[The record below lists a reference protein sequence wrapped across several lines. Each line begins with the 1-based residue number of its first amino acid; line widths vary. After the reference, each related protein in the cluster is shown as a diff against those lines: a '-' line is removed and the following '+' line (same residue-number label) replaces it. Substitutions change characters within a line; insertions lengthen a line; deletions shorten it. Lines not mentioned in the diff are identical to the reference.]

1 MMNAVSET
9 IVAQADAQSMGQ
21 ASAAPSPK
29 SKLLL
34 RLIIVAL
41 VLIVIGLV
49 ARWWWVEGRWIES
62 TDNAYVQGDIV
73 TLSTRID
80 GDIIAIHVKDNQ
92 RVAAGAPLLT
102 LDPADWQARLDQA
115 RGAMGEAEAA
125 IVTSRR
131 QVEQARGGIA
141 QADAAI
147 EQAQAEQVRAAAD
160 ATRSASLVGSGW
172 TSRQANDTAIATARK
187 ADAAMG
193 AARAQHDIADQTLTV
208 AQAVA
213 AQAESRLIAARA
225 TATLAANALSYTVL
239 RAPFDGIVG
248 NRAAQIGQHVTPGQ
262 QLLALAPPPEKL
274 FIVANFKETQLRLIR
289 PGQKVRVTPDIDS
302 RAAVEGRVDSIA
314 PATGALFSILPPEN
328 ATGNFTKVVQ
338 RVPVKIVL
346 DQAADHAQ
354 AGWLRAGLSVTAEI
368 DTRGPDA
375 KRRGLV
381 GIILATFG
389 LN

>member
-1 MMNAVSET
+1 MNAVSDPT
-9 IVAQADAQSMGQ
+9 ITSSPDAQSPLQAQ
-21 ASAAPSPK
+21 ASSPAGAK
-29 SKLLL
+29 RLWRLAVLL
-34 RLIIVAL
+34 L
-41 VLIVIGLV
+41 VLIVAGLV
-49 ARWWWVEGRWIES
+49 SQWWWAEGRWIES

-80 GDIIAIHVKDNQ
+80 GDIIAIHVRDNQ
-92 RVAAGAPLLT
+92 GVTAGTPLLT

-115 RGAMGEAEAA
+115 RGALGEAEASIA
-125 IVTSRR
+125 TTRR
-131 QVEQARGGIA
+131 QVEQARGAIA

-147 EQAQAEQVRAAAD
+147 EQAKAEQVRAAAD
-160 ATRSASLVGSGW
+160 ATRSTSLVGSGW

-187 ADAAMG
+187 ADAAMQ

-225 TATLAANALSYTVL
+225 AATLASNALGYTVL

-248 NRAAQIGQHVTPGQ
+248 NRAAQLGQHVVPGQ
-262 QLLALAPPPEKL
+262 QLVALAPPPEKL
-274 FIVANFKETQLRLIR
+274 FIVANFKETQLRHIR

-302 RAAVEGRVDSIA
+302 AAVVEGRVDSIA

-338 RVPVKIVL
+338 RVPVKIIL
-346 DQAADHAQ
+346 DPGQSGPAM
-354 AGWLRAGLSVTAEI
+354 WLRAGLSVMAEI

-375 KRRGLV
+375 RRRGLI
-381 GIILATFG
+381 GAILATLR

>member
-1 MMNAVSET
+1 MNAVSDTIAASVET
-9 IVAQADAQSMGQ
+9 ISTAPVAPP
-21 ASAAPSPK
+21 APNTK
-29 SKLLL
+29 RGVRIAILLL
-34 RLIIVAL
+34 VLMVVAF
-41 VLIVIGLV
+41 V
-49 ARWWWVEGRWIES
+49 AHWWWVEGRWIES

-80 GDIIAIHVKDNQ
+80 GDVIAIHVKDNQ

-115 RGAMGEAEAA
+115 RGALGEAEAA
-125 IVTSRR
+125 IATARR
-131 QVEQARGGIA
+131 QVEQARGAIG

-147 EQAQAEQVRAAAD
+147 EQAQAEQVRATAD
-160 ATRSASLVGSGW
+160 AARSASLVGSGW
-172 TSRQANDTAIATARK
+172 TSRQANETAIATARK

-193 AARAQHDIADQTLTV
+193 FARAQHDIADQTLTV

-225 TATLAANALSYTVL
+225 AATLAGNALSYTVL

-248 NRAAQIGQHVTPGQ
+248 NRAAQLGQHVAPGQ

-289 PGQKVRVTPDIDS
+289 PGLKVRVTPDIDS
-302 RAAVEGRVDSIA
+302 GAAIEGRVDSIA

-338 RVPVKIVL
+338 RVPVKIIL
-346 DQAADHAQ
+346 DPAQAAK
-354 AGWLRAGLSVTAEI
+354 AGWLRAGLSVVADI

-375 KRRGLV
+375 TRLGLI
-381 GIILATFG
+381 GSIRASLW
-389 LN
+389 LD